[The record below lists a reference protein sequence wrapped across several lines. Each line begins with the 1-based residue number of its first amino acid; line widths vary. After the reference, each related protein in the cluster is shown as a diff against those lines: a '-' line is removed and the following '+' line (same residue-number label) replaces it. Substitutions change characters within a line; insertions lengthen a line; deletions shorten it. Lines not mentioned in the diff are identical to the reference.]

1 MANLLC
7 CCDRSVLFFA
17 ERSTGCAGANSFG
30 RAAPGE
36 LLRQGDGRAGQA
48 PSPESPASLCA
59 SPQRLNAQL
68 FARGASDTALSG
80 GHPVGVVIRP

>member
-48 PSPESPASLCA
+48 PSPASFAPLHRVSTLSSSLGA
-59 SPQRLNAQL
+59 PQIQ
-68 FARGASDTALSG
+68 
-80 GHPVGVVIRP
+80 H